1 MKSSVKRAYFN
12 WVYQLVLP
20 NKIVRQRYERLLSA
34 LNATPFRFSV
44 PNDGNRLIDG
54 IDLRYRFCYE
64 HRLTNNEIDDVL
76 DYTTCSVL
84 EMMAALALKLD
95 ENIMFDFSLGSRID
109 IWFLDMIRTL
119 GLEHYTDDRFYE
131 HGYFQIINTF
141 LDRRY
146 RPDGL
151 GGLFLIRNRSWDL
164 RTMEIWDQM
173 GWYVND
179 ILKQ

>member
-1 MKSSVKRAYFN
+1 MSVCLA
-12 WVYQLVLP
+12 LST
-20 NKIVRQRYERLLSA
+20 QRL
-34 LNATPFRFSV
+34 FRFSI

-141 LDRRY
+141 FGQTISSGWTGRVVSHKKSIVGFKNHGD
-146 RPDGL
+146 L
-151 GGLFLIRNRSWDL
+151 GPNG
-164 RTMEIWDQM
+164 M
-173 GWYVND
+173 VC
-179 ILKQ
+179 K